1 MLTKIAA
8 LALVFSTTAASAG
21 GFARPPHPTPV
32 PITEEPIERPPM
44 PELLPNRADVK
55 AALAKR
61 RVHNLAAF
69 HSYWTGGVYP
79 HNTYRVGPLNVW
91 RDATGHFCAAATMI
105 DKDGQHELAA
115 KTGDANP
122 YIRLLDTTEGPLLD
136 WMMTSGFTI
145 EEIDRIQAPAIEPER
160 IDPQTLAAEDAKLRK
175 GYIAT
180 EAFLKKHA
188 AEDLETATT
197 RLMQNPSLAWSLVRA

>member
-8 LALVFSTTAASAG
+8 LALVFSTAAASAG
-21 GFARPPHPTPV
+21 GFARPPHATPV
-32 PITEEPIERPPM
+32 PITEALERPPVA
-44 PELLPNRADVK
+44 ELPSRAAVK

-61 RVHNLAAF
+61 RAHNLAAF
-69 HSYWTGGVYP
+69 HAYWSAGVYP

-91 RDATGHFCAAATMI
+91 RDDSGHFCAAATMI
-105 DKDGQHELAA
+105 DKDGQHELAE
-115 KTGDANP
+115 KTGNANP

-136 WMMTSGFTI
+136 WMMTSGLTI
-145 EEIDRIQAPAIEPER
+145 EEIDRIQAPMIEPPMV
-160 IDPQTLAAEDAKLRK
+160 DAQTLAAEDAKLKK

-188 AEDLETATT
+188 NEDLELATT
-197 RLMQNPSLAWSLVRA
+197 RLMHYPALASALVQA